1 VGASVLAKKLNDNA
15 GVQLNPALLRLAR
28 PAAHSSQNSGR
39 KKARWG
45 GGLDVQRL

>member
-1 VGASVLAKKLNDNA
+1 VNPGVVAFRA
-15 GVQLNPALLRLAR
+15 GGLLLVYL
-28 PAAHSSQNSGR
+28 GE